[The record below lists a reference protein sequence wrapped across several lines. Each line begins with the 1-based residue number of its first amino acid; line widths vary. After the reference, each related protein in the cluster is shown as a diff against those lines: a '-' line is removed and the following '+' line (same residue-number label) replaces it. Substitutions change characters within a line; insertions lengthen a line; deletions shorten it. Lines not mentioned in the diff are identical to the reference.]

1 MYCNNNYFKLLISY
15 IVALLVNTSLQAQSY
30 IDYSLL
36 SNQNYYNAEA
46 QLYNDSV
53 QHNVLTACKPF
64 VVDNATNDNLIQNK
78 KGYIKRKLFVQDFV
92 VLRDSTASYLRL
104 NPILNITLTQDSVR
118 LYQNTRGVYA
128 NGKLGK
134 YLTFNTWFT
143 ENQALLPT
151 YLQAY
156 AKATEI
162 IPGQG
167 RYKAYK
173 KTGVDY
179 TNASG
184 YITYMRRHLAIQVGS
199 GKQFVGD
206 GYRSLFMSDIG
217 LNYPFARVSVNY
229 KHFFY
234 QTQYALLTNIDLN
247 RYTTY
252 SGLTEPYFNKTA
264 LTTHILGASFFNNKL
279 QLTLFD
285 VKQTEASFNTT
296 AGKFN
301 VLLVNPIITLTS
313 ATTNNIG
320 LCVKYRFVKKAYL
333 YAQWILHSFN
343 EGVQLGVKSFDSF
356 TIKGLTLQGE
366 YTSNQAKQ
374 SSVLQYNQPI
384 NHPWN
389 YNYEEIYTTVNYV
402 SKYGIGASATYNYL
416 KPQNSLT
423 TINREGQLSSI
434 TTNNASGV
442 HPSYFNNVEYQKNI
456 ALKLF
461 YIPNQTNYLT
471 VFASYEQRTNTG
483 IKNYNS
489 TYITMGLQCKLS
501 QLYYNF

>member
-1 MYCNNNYFKLLISY
+1 MYCNNNYFKLLLTSAL
-15 IVALLVNTSLQAQSY
+15 VLLVNTGVRAQSY

-36 SNQNYYNAEA
+36 NNQNYYNAEA
-46 QLYNDSV
+46 QLYSDSS

-64 VVDNATNDNLIQNK
+64 VLNNVTSDNLIQNK
-78 KGYIKRKLFVQDFV
+78 KNYIKRKLFAQDFV
-92 VLRDSTASYLRL
+92 VLRDSNASYLRL
-104 NPILNITLTQDSVR
+104 NPILNIALTHDSVP

-134 YLTFNTWFT
+134 YLSFNTWFT
-143 ENQALLPT
+143 ENQALLPQ

-167 RYKAYK
+167 RYKTYK

-184 YITYMRRHLAIQVGS
+184 YITYMRKHIAIQAGS

-217 LNYPFARVSVNY
+217 LNYPFVRVSVNY

-264 LTTHILGASFFNNKL
+264 LTTHIVGASLFNDKL
-279 QLTLFD
+279 QITLFD
-285 VKQTEASFNTT
+285 CKQTEASFNTAT
-296 AGKFN
+296 GKFN
-301 VLLVNPIITLTS
+301 VLLINPIITLTP
-313 ATTNNIG
+313 ATTNNSG
-320 LCVKYRFVKKAYL
+320 LCIKYRFVKKAYT
-333 YAQWILHSFN
+333 YAQYILHSFN
-343 EGVQLGVKSFDSF
+343 QGMQVGVKSLDSF
-356 TIKGLTLQGE
+356 TLKGLTLQVE
-366 YTSNQAKQ
+366 YTSNKAQQ

-389 YNYEEIYTTVNYV
+389 YNYNEIYATVNYV

-416 KPQNSLT
+416 QPQNALT
-423 TINREGQLSSI
+423 MLNREGQLSSI
-434 TTNNASGV
+434 NTNNASGA
-442 HPSYFNNVEYQKNI
+442 HPSYFNTVERQRNI
-456 ALKLF
+456 AVNLF
-461 YIPNQTNYLT
+461 YIPNQSNYLT
-471 VFASYEQRTNTG
+471 LFASYEQRTNTG
-483 IKNYNS
+483 TKTYNS
-489 TYITMGLQCKLS
+489 NYITAGLQCKLS